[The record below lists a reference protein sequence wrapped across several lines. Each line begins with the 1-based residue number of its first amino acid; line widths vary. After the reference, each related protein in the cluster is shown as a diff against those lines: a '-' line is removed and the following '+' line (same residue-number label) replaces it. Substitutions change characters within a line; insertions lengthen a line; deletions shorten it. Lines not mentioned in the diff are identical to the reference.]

1 MDTLYQ
7 YTFKKVE
14 NIINSQDFQQKI
26 TMTINVSLELYRMM
40 ISSLLILFIPQKCG
54 DHICEFMENLNY
66 PTQIYYIT
74 LIINYITMGSFL
86 IMYICEI
93 RREEKLIKVLEVNNT
108 ISTDNESI
116 GKRLEVL
123 DLNKRERLFLIDRYY
138 QYTSYF
144 AICIYIINAI
154 LSGVVIQDYSLGNQ
168 TMMVYLTNILFMVNK
183 FSNVYIINNT
193 DKNIFFSAYLNTK
206 VQFNDIDPREIVK
219 IKKRK
224 SIEHNVREIQRTRG
238 FSLLNRES
246 VRMIEGGGFTIDISS
261 SDSDNE
267 VGGKKGMDNGIIE
280 NGSIL

>member
-1 MDTLYQ
+1 MDTLYKQ
-7 YTFKKVE
+7 TFKRFE
-14 NIINSQDFQQKI
+14 NIIYSQDFQQKL
-26 TMTINVSLELYRMM
+26 TMIINVSLEIYRMM
-40 ISSLLILFIPQKCG
+40 VSSLLILFIPQKCG
-54 DHICEFMENLNY
+54 NHICEFMENLKQ
-66 PTQIYYIT
+66 PTQLYFIT

-108 ISTDNESI
+108 ISTDNQSV

-123 DLNKRERLFLIDRYY
+123 DLNKREKLFLIDEYY

-154 LSGVVIQDYSLGNQ
+154 LSGIVIQDYSLGNQ
-168 TMMVYLTNILFMVNK
+168 TMMVYLTNILFMINK
-183 FSNVYIINNT
+183 FSNVYIIINT

-224 SIEHNVREIQRTRG
+224 SIEHNFKEIQRTRG
-238 FSLLNRES
+238 FSLLEKQPVRLLES
-246 VRMIEGGGFTIDISS
+246 GGFIIDISS

-267 VGGKKGMDNGIIE
+267 VLEKDGTNIIE
-280 NGSIL
+280 KDSIL